1 MNRSQSSAGSLSP
14 SRSPNHTLKRASSR
28 EMRASLQSPLQA
40 LALEQAVATELMLAM
55 DSKPLTVLKRDWAA
69 LTDGFA
75 HSLGIDDFLYLIS
88 RHTAPIPHVAARPQ
102 AVLIAALTELF
113 HEIDSA
119 CANCGMIAWSDF
131 SRQLMHAAQA
141 GDSAYTKA
149 RGRLG
154 PRSSRPLCRP
164 LPLLPHTR
172 RLSAT
177 AASSPQHSAV
187 RTPLRPYRRGPH
199 PSRPPA
205 LRPLP
210 CARRGQA
217 KGEDWVPSALRMHE
231 GTGGGRAVDPD
242 APALMRAGVP
252 AGCKSRHPWGDPWEG
267 RDQITSGRALGKRYI
282 CPWEGSGRSD
292 TPQSAARAARRLA
305 VGSGARRG
313 RPAEL
318 RVPPPSH
325 RKAC

>member
-14 SRSPNHTLKRASSR
+14 SRSPNHTLNRASSPA
-28 EMRASLQSPLQA
+28 MRASLQSPLQA
-40 LALEQAVATELMLAM
+40 MALEQAVATELMLAM
-55 DSKPLTVLKRDWAA
+55 DSKRLTVLKRDWAA

-172 RLSAT
+172 ACLLPLRPHRSTAPCAHPSA
-177 AASSPQHSAV
+177 AAAEV
-187 RTPLRPYRRGPH
+187 RTPVALPPST
-199 PSRPPA
+199 PSRAVMAWAGQGRGLGRFRPA
-205 LRPLP
+205 HARGHRRRP
-210 CARRGQA
+210 
-217 KGEDWVPSALRMHE
+217 
-231 GTGGGRAVDPD
+231 
-242 APALMRAGVP
+242 
-252 AGCKSRHPWGDPWEG
+252 
-267 RDQITSGRALGKRYI
+267 
-282 CPWEGSGRSD
+282 
-292 TPQSAARAARRLA
+292 
-305 VGSGARRG
+305 RG
-313 RPAEL
+313 RPRRPCPDAGRCARWLQE
-318 RVPPPSH
+318 PSPLGSALG
-325 RKAC
+325 RKRSDPRWEGLG